1 MAEYKARAEAVR
13 RSEIYLGK
21 IALSICPSRG
31 LESPT
36 IAGAQAA
43 NELLDIK
50 DIEASIVLTEY
61 NNRIY
66 LSARS
71 IDSVNVQVIM
81 ERLGGGGHGTMA
93 GAQMT
98 GCTLEQ
104 AMEYVKVTL
113 NDMRAE
119 GVI

>member
-1 MAEYKARAEAVR
+1 MDKF
-13 RSEIYLGK
+13 
-21 IALSICPSRG
+21 ALSICPAAK

-50 DIEASIVLTEY
+50 DVEASIVLTEY
-61 NNRIY
+61 KEKIY

-81 ERLGGGGHGTMA
+81 EKLGGGGHGTMA

-98 GCTLEQ
+98 GCTIEE
-104 AMEYVKVTL
+104 AMEYVKLTL
-113 NDMRAE
+113 HDMRE
-119 GVI
+119 KGEI